1 MTWYKKSQSIDY
13 IPAEEA
19 KKIIQKNRAGD
30 ERSKRKGLI
39 EEYETNWGDMKLINL
54 PLSVLRN
61 DQIEWY
67 NDSTNLERVNSYSK
81 QEIDTPV
88 VFNINQKGNLVL
100 SDGGHRIMAALQRG
114 DKSIAAL
121 VPKDY
126 NELV

>member
-1 MTWYKKSQSIDY
+1 MNWYKQVQSDY

-19 KKIIQKNRAGD
+19 KKVIQKNRAGD
-30 ERSKRKGLI
+30 ERSKREGVI
-39 EEYETNWGDMKLINL
+39 EEYERNWGDMKLIDL
-54 PLSVLRN
+54 PLSILRN

-67 NDSTNLERVNSYSK
+67 NDSTNVERVNSYSK

-114 DKSIAAL
+114 DKTIKAL
-121 VPKDY
+121 VPKEF

>member
-1 MTWYKKSQSIDY
+1 MNWYKKAQLDY
-13 IPAEEA
+13 VPAEEA
-19 KKIIQKNRAGD
+19 KKMIQKNRAGD
-30 ERSKRKGLI
+30 ERSKREGVI
-39 EEYETNWGDMKLINL
+39 EEYERDWGDMKLIDL
-54 PLSVLRN
+54 PLSILRS

-67 NDSTNLERVNSYSK
+67 NNSTNLERVNSYSK

-114 DKSIAAL
+114 DKTIKAL
-121 VPKDY
+121 VPKEY

>member
-30 ERSKRKGLI
+30 ERSKRKGVI

-114 DKSIAAL
+114 DKTIVAL

-126 NELV
+126 NDLV

>member
-1 MTWYKKSQSIDY
+1 MNWYKQAQLDY

-19 KKIIQKNRAGD
+19 KKMIQKNRAGD
-30 ERSKRKGLI
+30 ERSKREGVI
-39 EEYETNWGDMKLINL
+39 EEYERNWGDMKLIDL
-54 PLSVLRN
+54 PLSALRS

-67 NDSTNLERVNSYSK
+67 VDSTDPERVNFYSQ

-88 VFNINQKGNLVL
+88 VFSINQKGNLVL

-114 DKSIAAL
+114 DETIKAL

>member
-30 ERSKRKGLI
+30 ETSKREGII
-39 EEYETNWGDMKLINL
+39 EEYERNWGDMKLINL

>member
-30 ERSKRKGLI
+30 ERSKRKGVI

-126 NELV
+126 NDLV

>member
-1 MTWYKKSQSIDY
+1 MNWYKKAQLNY

-19 KKIIQKNRAGD
+19 KKVIQKNRAGD
-30 ERSKRKGLI
+30 ERSKREGVI
-39 EEYETNWGDMKLINL
+39 EEYERNWGDMKLIDL
-54 PLSVLRN
+54 PLSILRN

-67 NDSTNLERVNSYSK
+67 NDSTNVERVNSYSK

-114 DKSIAAL
+114 DKTIKAL
-121 VPKDY
+121 VPKEF